1 LVILTDIE
9 MGIAR
14 SYFLGYCFELV
25 QYSVLMGI

>member
-1 LVILTDIE
+1 
-9 MGIAR
+9 MGIAG